1 MSDSSVTGTTSVPA
15 PSLTEAGF
23 VAPAET
29 AILAGFLSDISA
41 AFGNSLNTA
50 LSTPQGQLATTLTAI
65 LGDFESQ
72 MLAVFNGVDPARAS
86 GRMQDAIGLL
96 YFMKRRRA
104 TATVV
109 TVVCLGSPGT
119 VVPEGT
125 LIQDSTGNKYAADG
139 PITINATG
147 TGTGTF
153 SCTALGAVDCPINTV
168 SIYQSVTG
176 LASVSNPAAGVVGS
190 EQEGRQAFEQ
200 RRQESVAANAIG
212 SLDAISGTVQAVS
225 GVTDAYVTD
234 NSTSAAIKVGGVSI
248 AAHSLFVC
256 VNGGAD
262 EDVAQAILRK
272 KPPGCGY
279 TGTTS
284 VTVTDANSAYST
296 APSYAVRFTR
306 ATPTP
311 VYVSVSLQ
319 GSSAVPSTAATE
331 IQTAILAAFNGQD
344 GGSRARIGGK
354 LFASRYYS
362 AVAAL
367 GTWARTIEITI
378 GTTAKPTGFT
388 AQMQIDQIPTLDASN
403 IAVTVT

>member
-15 PSLTEAGF
+15 PSLTDAGF

-29 AILAGFLSDISA
+29 DILTGVLADINA
-41 AFGNSLNTA
+41 AFGNGMNTA

-96 YFMKRRRA
+96 YFIYRRGA

-109 TVVCLGSPGT
+109 AVVCLGSPGT

-125 LIQDSTGNKYAADG
+125 LIQDSAGNKYAADG
-139 PITINATG
+139 PITINAAG
-147 TGTGTF
+147 AGTGTF
-153 SCTALGAVDCPINTV
+153 SCTTLGAVDCPINTV

-190 EQEGRQAFEQ
+190 EQEGWQAFEQ

-234 NSTSAAIKVGGVSI
+234 NSTGAAITVGGVSI

-256 VNGGAD
+256 VNGGTD

-284 VTVTDANSAYST
+284 VTVTDANSGYST
-296 APSYAVRFTR
+296 APSYTVQFTR

-319 GSSAVPSTAATE
+319 SSSAVPSTAATE

-367 GTWARTIEITI
+367 GTWVQIIEITI
-378 GTTAKPTGFT
+378 GTAADPTGFT
-388 AQMQIDQIPTLDASN
+388 VQMQIDQIPTLDASN
-403 IAVTVT
+403 IVVTVT